1 MGACKHGW
9 ECRFFGRG
17 CVGLMEGLLVVVRFL
32 VREVESLSFFL
43 QLWWIERFGA
53 GNGSALVYGN
63 CKSTAVSSHPLN
75 CLHLLQQNILLQDLS
90 WISSRPLLFF
100 HIDVTLPREIAAE

>member
-17 CVGLMEGLLVVVRFL
+17 CVGLMEGLLVVVVVVRFL

-63 CKSTAVSSHPLN
+63 CKSTAVSSQRSTSTSTKYPSAGFDMDFIPTFAVFSHR
-75 CLHLLQQNILLQDLS
+75 C
-90 WISSRPLLFF
+90 
-100 HIDVTLPREIAAE
+100 HIAPGAK